1 VAKVSTRGFAGK
13 SIIFAIS
20 AYCLLLV
27 LFPFGWVILISGAM
41 LQSET
46 AKKILGIDIPATKI
60 IENRRM
66 EKN

>member
-1 VAKVSTRGFAGK
+1 MSTRGFAGK
-13 SIIFAIS
+13 SVIFAIS
-20 AYCLLLV
+20 AYCLLLA

-46 AKKILGIDIPATKI
+46 AKKILGIDIPATKT
-60 IENRRM
+60 IENRQI

>member
-1 VAKVSTRGFAGK
+1 MSTRGFAGK

-20 AYCLLLV
+20 AYCLLLA

-46 AKKILGIDIPATKI
+46 VKKMFGIDIPATKT

-66 EKN
+66 EKD